1 MIGID
6 VDRDPEKWHS
16 ILFGKADKNDFII
29 FYDDDDSYIWF
40 TTQYTQFLIGAGG
53 FEVVPIY
60 GQMVKSLKSFL
71 YQVNLCLPVG
81 YRMRANNHALYD
93 LLLNFETEP
102 EARVIIWN
110 DADYLF
116 KKNKKA
122 FVEIFDSMIVASYG
136 NRLGKA
142 TTKEDGNP
150 YKVDQRNIFFFKN
163 ENKAEVMDMLNA
175 LYYLPYEEIDKKIE
189 FNSVTLKSISDK

>member
-1 MIGID
+1 MIEID
-6 VDRDPEKWHS
+6 VGSSREEWHS
-16 ILFGKADKNDFII
+16 TLFGKADKNDFVI

-40 TTQYTQFLIGAGG
+40 TTQYTQFLIGVGG

-60 GQMVKSLKSFL
+60 GRMVKSLKSFL

-81 YRMRANNHALYD
+81 YRMKAISHALYD

-102 EARVIIWN
+102 EARIIIWN

-136 NRLGKA
+136 NRLGR
-142 TTKEDGNP
+142 TTIKEDGTP
-150 YKVDQRNIFFFKN
+150 YKVDQRNIFFFKS
-163 ENKAEVMDMLNA
+163 ENKAEVMDILNTE
-175 LYYLPYEEIDKKIE
+175 YYQPYEEIDKKIE
-189 FNSVTLKSISDK
+189 FNIVTLKSISDK

>member
-1 MIGID
+1 MIEID
-6 VDRDPEKWHS
+6 VSRSPKEWHS
-16 ILFGKADKNDFII
+16 TLFGKADKNDFVI

-40 TTQYTQFLIGAGG
+40 TTQYTQFLIGIGG
-53 FEVVPIY
+53 FEVAPIY
-60 GQMVKSLKSFL
+60 GRMVKSLKSFL

-81 YRMRANNHALYD
+81 YRVQAISHALYD

-102 EARVIIWN
+102 EARIIIWN

-136 NRLGKA
+136 NRLGR
-142 TTKEDGNP
+142 TTIKEDGTP
-150 YKVDQRNIFFFKN
+150 YKVDQRNIFFFKS
-163 ENKAEVMDMLNA
+163 ENKAEVMDILNTE
-175 LYYLPYEEIDKKIE
+175 YYQPYEEIYKKIE
-189 FNSVTLKSISDK
+189 FNIVTLKSISDK